1 MSRFLSS
8 VVLLAVA
15 SVVGLGSAFAA
26 DAKKGEKKERKRPSA
41 EAIFKKLDADKDGKL
56 TAEELVKSPRISDD
70 AKAKE
75 VVGRMDTNK
84 DGSVCVKEFAAALQ
98 KRHAA
103 HSKEGG
109 HKKHDH
115 KKGDHKKGDHKK
127 GDHKKGEKKECP
139 SKKK

>member
-15 SVVGLGSAFAA
+15 SVVGLGSAFAD

-56 TAEELVKSPRISDD
+56 TAEELVKSPRISDE

-75 VVGRMDTNK
+75 IIGRMDTNK

-103 HSKEGG
+103 RDKEGG
-109 HKKHDH
+109 R
-115 KKGDHKKGDHKK
+115 KKGDG
-127 GDHKKGEKKECP
+127 KKGEKKERP
-139 SKKK
+139 PKK